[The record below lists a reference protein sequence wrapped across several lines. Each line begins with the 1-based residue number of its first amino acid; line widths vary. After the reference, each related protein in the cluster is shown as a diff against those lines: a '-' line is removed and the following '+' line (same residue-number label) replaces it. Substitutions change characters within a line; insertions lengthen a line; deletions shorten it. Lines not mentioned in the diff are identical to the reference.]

1 VPLVKF
7 AARDA
12 LARMDGEVKMKTL
25 KTLSTLER
33 ILLLREVPMFSKL
46 SPEDLEKIAEIA
58 QEQLFASRSLIC
70 REGDPGSTLFIIV
83 SGRVDVII
91 TTRKRENI
99 IASRGPGEFLGEMAI
114 LESMPRSA
122 TLRARGEV
130 RVLVIEGEAFNAIL
144 LDRPEVSISV
154 LRHMSSRVRQLNEK
168 IGVTTGG

>member
-1 VPLVKF
+1 
-7 AARDA
+7 
-12 LARMDGEVKMKTL
+12 MDGEVKMKTM

-58 QEQLFASRSLIC
+58 QEQLFLSRAVLC
-70 REGDPGSTLFIIV
+70 REGDPGNTLFIIV

-91 TTRKRENI
+91 TAGKKESV
-99 IASRGPGEFLGEMAI
+99 IASRGPGEFVGEMAI
-114 LESMPRSA
+114 LESAPRSA

-130 RVLVIEGEAFNAIL
+130 RVMVIEGESFNAIL

-168 IGVTTGG
+168 LGAINRDKAVV